1 MLKAPK
7 EKASKTRRQ
16 LNSKLQNN
24 KTLKKKRKS
33 RSLTKRIRK
42 RIRKRRRNLT
52 RLKPILSRIFELQR
66 QSSS

>member
-24 KTLKKKRKS
+24 KILKKKRKS

-42 RIRKRRRNLT
+42 RKRNLI